1 MAKRKSTKSRLVDRA
16 AKGGREK
23 KESRRKGRVAPAET
37 EVQVQQSASPDI
49 AALATMALGG
59 LQIPGLQMDNME
71 DTVRTVVGY
80 VQKNPVAAAAVA
92 LGAGVLLTNLYWDK
106 LSSGTRGPR

>member
-1 MAKRKSTKSRLVDRA
+1 MAKRKSTRSRLVDRA
-16 AKGGREK
+16 AKGSRAK
-23 KESRRKGRVAPAET
+23 ASRRKGRPAPAES
-37 EVQVQQSASPDI
+37 EVQVQQPSSPDI

-71 DTVRTVVGY
+71 ETVRNVVGY

-92 LGAGVLLTNLYWDK
+92 LGAGVLLTNMYWDK
-106 LSSGTRGPR
+106 LGGGTRGSR